1 MCSRSQDALL
11 DALIGARRTGADSN
25 ENMIMRSP
33 IIDYLDT
40 IIAKTAS
47 IETGAL
53 ADYIPELA
61 AADPDRVAVALC
73 TVNGTVYASGDADH
87 DFSIQSMSKPFAYA
101 AAIEAHGLDA
111 ILDRIGVE
119 PSGEAF
125 NELSLDPATGMPRN
139 PMINAGAI
147 VTHSLVDGGDGGGL
161 DRMLDLF
168 SRLTQRSIGVDEHV
182 AASELET
189 GDRNLGL
196 AYLLHSSRA
205 LEQEPRAAVEG
216 YIRQC
221 AASVTVRDLA
231 LMAATL
237 ANGGVQ
243 PNTGDRVFS
252 RSTTR
257 HLLSVMTSCGMYDA
271 AGDWLTTVGIP
282 AKSGVAGGIIGVLPG
297 QVGVA
302 VFSPRLD
309 PHGNSA
315 RGVEMMKMLS
325 DDLGLHLME
334 ASRPARSSLRET
346 RTTTVRGRPATVY
359 VLQGDLVLSSIESL
373 VHEIIDNPPPTPCVV
388 FDMSRVDEVLPI
400 ARRTASETAAK
411 LLDEGYEVAI
421 VDPADVLPGFQVA
434 RGHAIE
440 RWTSAQ
446 LESADR

>member
-1 MCSRSQDALL
+1 MQ
-11 DALIGARRTGADSN
+11 
-25 ENMIMRSP
+25 SP
-33 IIDYLDT
+33 ITEYLAD
-40 IIAKTAS
+40 IIAATNHVDS
-47 IETGAL
+47 GAV
-53 ADYIPELA
+53 ADYIPELG
-61 AADPDRVAVALC
+61 AADPNLVAVAMS
-73 TVNGTVYASGDADH
+73 TVNGTVYASGDAEH
-87 DFSIQSMSKPFAYA
+87 RFTIQSMSKPFAYA
-101 AAIEAHGLDA
+101 LAIETHGLETV
-111 ILDRIGVE
+111 LDRIGVE

-125 NELSLDPATGMPRN
+125 NELSLDPETGKPRN

-147 VTHSLVDGGDGGGL
+147 TTHSLIGDDEDACV
-161 DRMLDLF
+161 DRMLALF
-168 SRLTQRSIGVDEHV
+168 SRLAERPIEIDEVV

-196 AYLLHSSRA
+196 AYLLHASNA
-205 LEQEPRAAVEG
+205 LRQDPRTVVTG

-221 AASVTVRDLA
+221 AASVNVRDLA

-243 PNTGDRVFS
+243 PNTGERVFS
-252 RSTTR
+252 RMGTR

-309 PHGNSA
+309 AHGNSA
-315 RGVEMMKMLS
+315 RGVEMMKLLS

-346 RTTTVRGRPATVY
+346 RTTSVDGRPATVY

-373 VHEIIDNPPPTPCVV
+373 VRELIDNPPPTELVV
-388 FDMSRVDEVLPI
+388 FDMSRVDEVLPV
-400 ARRTASETAAK
+400 ARRTSAETAAK
-411 LLDEGYEVAI
+411 LIDEGHQIALI
-421 VDPADVLPGFQVA
+421 DPENTIPGFRDSHGRAV
-434 RGHAIE
+434 E
-440 RWTSAQ
+440 RWTSEHMDAT
-446 LESADR
+446 DR

>member
-1 MCSRSQDALL
+1 MSMQ
-11 DALIGARRTGADSN
+11 
-25 ENMIMRSP
+25 SP
-33 IIDYLDT
+33 ITEYLAD
-40 IIAKTAS
+40 IIAATNHVDS
-47 IETGAL
+47 GAV
-53 ADYIPELA
+53 ADYIPELG
-61 AADPDRVAVALC
+61 AADPNLVAVAMS
-73 TVNGTVYASGDADH
+73 TVNGTVYASGDAEH
-87 DFSIQSMSKPFAYA
+87 RFTIQSMSKPFAYA
-101 AAIEAHGLDA
+101 LAIETHGLETV
-111 ILDRIGVE
+111 LDRIGVE

-125 NELSLDPATGMPRN
+125 NELSLDPETGKPRN

-147 VTHSLVDGGDGGGL
+147 TTHSLIGDDEDACV
-161 DRMLDLF
+161 DRMLALF
-168 SRLTQRSIGVDEHV
+168 SRLAERPIEIDEVV

-196 AYLLHSSRA
+196 AYLLHASNA
-205 LEQEPRAAVEG
+205 LRQDPRTVVTG

-221 AASVTVRDLA
+221 AASVNVRDLA

-243 PNTGDRVFS
+243 PNTGERVFS
-252 RSTTR
+252 RMGTR

-309 PHGNSA
+309 AHGNSA
-315 RGVEMMKMLS
+315 RGVEMMKLLS

-346 RTTTVRGRPATVY
+346 RTTSVDGRPATVY

-373 VHEIIDNPPPTPCVV
+373 VRELIDNPPPTELVV
-388 FDMSRVDEVLPI
+388 FDMSRVDEVLPV
-400 ARRTASETAAK
+400 ARRTSAETAAK
-411 LLDEGYEVAI
+411 LIDEGHQIALI
-421 VDPADVLPGFQVA
+421 DPENTIPGFRDSHGRAV
-434 RGHAIE
+434 E
-440 RWTSAQ
+440 RWTSEHMDAT
-446 LESADR
+446 DR

>member
-1 MCSRSQDALL
+1 
-11 DALIGARRTGADSN
+11 
-25 ENMIMRSP
+25 MRSP
-33 IIDYLDT
+33 ILDYLDT
-40 IIAKTAS
+40 IIEQTDHIDS
-47 IETGAL
+47 GAL

-73 TVNGTVYASGDADH
+73 TVNGTVYASGDTDH
-87 DFSIQSMSKPFAYA
+87 QFSIQSMSKPFAYA
-101 AAIEAHGLDA
+101 LAIEDRGLEA
-111 ILDRIGVE
+111 VLDRIGVE

-125 NELSLDPATGMPRN
+125 NELSLDPQTGKPRN

-147 VTHSLVDGGDGGGL
+147 TTHALLDDEEGPAV
-161 DRMLDLF
+161 DRMLALF
-168 SRLTQRSIGVDEHV
+168 SRLVQRPIEIDEEV
-182 AASELET
+182 AASELAT

-196 AYLLHSSRA
+196 AYLLHSSGA
-205 LEQEPRAAVEG
+205 LRQEPRTAVTG

-243 PNTGDRVFS
+243 PNTGERLFS
-252 RSTTR
+252 RKGTR
-257 HLLSVMTSCGMYDA
+257 HVLSVMASCGMYDA

-297 QVGVA
+297 QIGVA

-315 RGVEMMKMLS
+315 RGVEMMQRLS

-334 ASRPARSSLRET
+334 TGRPARSSLRET
-346 RTTTVRGRPATVY
+346 RNVTVEGRPATVY

-373 VHEIIDNPPPTPCVV
+373 VREIIENPPSSELVV
-388 FDMSRVDEVLPI
+388 FDLSRVDEVLPV
-400 ARRTASETAAK
+400 ARRTAAETATK
-411 LLDEGYEVAI
+411 LVDEGHRIVL
-421 VDPADVLPGFQVA
+421 VDPEGTVADFADSQG
-434 RGHAIE
+434 RAIE
-440 RWTSAQ
+440 RWSAGQ
-446 LESADR
+446 LEESAA